1 MEMSKIKSLYP
12 LTLAFSLMAALSGC
26 ATHQQCGAEGCPG
39 DAKITAAVQAQ
50 LAQHT
55 EIGPLVEV
63 QTVNGVV
70 YLNGVVG
77 QGIQRQTAAKVA
89 SNTPGVMKV
98 VNNLGIS
105 R

>member
-1 MEMSKIKSLYP
+1 MNKMKSLYP
-12 LTLAFSLMAALSGC
+12 LTLAFALIAALSGC
-26 ATHQQCGAEGCPG
+26 ATYQRCGTEGCPG

-63 QTVNGVV
+63 QTINGVV
-70 YLNGVVG
+70 YLNGLVG
-77 QGIQRQTAAKVA
+77 QGIQRETAVTVA
-89 SNTPGVMKV
+89 SNTPGVTKV

>member
-1 MEMSKIKSLYP
+1 MNKIKSLYP
-12 LTLAFSLMAALSGC
+12 LTLTFALIASLSGC
-26 ATHQQCGAEGCPG
+26 ATYQQCGAHGCPG

-55 EIGPLVEV
+55 EVGSLIEV
-63 QTVNGVV
+63 QTINGVV

-77 QGIQRQTAAKVA
+77 QGMQRETAATVA
-89 SNTPGVMKV
+89 GNTPGVAKV

>member
-1 MEMSKIKSLYP
+1 MNKIKSLYP
-12 LTLAFSLMAALSGC
+12 LALAFALIAALSGC
-26 ATHQQCGAEGCPG
+26 ATNQQCGAEGCPG

-55 EIGPLVEV
+55 EIGSIVEV
-63 QTVNGVV
+63 QTINGVV
-70 YLNGVVG
+70 YLNGVVS
-77 QGIQRQTAAKVA
+77 QGIQRQTAATVA
-89 SNTPGVMKV
+89 SNTPGVTKV